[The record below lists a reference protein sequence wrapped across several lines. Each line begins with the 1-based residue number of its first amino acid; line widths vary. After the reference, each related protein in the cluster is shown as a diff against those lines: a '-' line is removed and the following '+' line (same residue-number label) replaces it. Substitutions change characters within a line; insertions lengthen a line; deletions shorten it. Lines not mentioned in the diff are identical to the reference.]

1 MIRAPTTRTTQNDM
15 GEGLHNFGKILTAP
29 DNVPILIM
37 MATVIGYFWV
47 AVKQARKND
56 REGVFEATQA
66 DRVQVWPYLVKV
78 EFLMTL
84 LIMIILTVWS
94 ITINAPLEEAAN
106 PTLTP
111 NPSKA
116 PWYFLGLQEMLVYF
130 DPWIAGV
137 MLPTFILIGLIV
149 IPYID
154 INPKGNGY
162 YTFKER
168 PFAIATFCIGF
179 LFLWVSLIVLGTFM
193 RGPGWYFFWPWEFWD
208 THRVVALTNI
218 DFFEVIGIP
227 SKNVDGSFNLLQ
239 VALGGILTMSYL
251 VALPIWI
258 WKKYGKSMPTLK
270 DLGPIRYGITIALFL
285 MMVGLPIKMLLRL
298 AFNIKYIWVF
308 GIGHDLFFNI

>member
-1 MIRAPTTRTTQNDM
+1 M
-15 GEGLHNFGKILTAP
+15 EGLHNFWTILSQA
-29 DNVPILIM
+29 DNIPIVIM
-37 MATVIGYFWV
+37 MVTVFGYSWL
-47 AVKQARKND
+47 AVKQARRND
-56 REGVFEATQA
+56 RQGIFEATQS
-66 DRVQVWPYLVKV
+66 DKVQVWPYLVKV
-78 EFLMTL
+78 EFLMTIG
-84 LIMIILTVWS
+84 IMIILTVWS

-137 MLPTFILIGLIV
+137 MLPTFILVGLICV
-149 IPYID
+149 PYID

-168 PFAIATFCIGF
+168 PFAIVTFATGF
-179 LFLWVSLIVLGTFM
+179 LILWVALIVLGTFM

-208 THRVVALTNI
+208 THRVVALTNV
-218 DFFEVIGIP
+218 DLFEALGIP

-239 VALGGILTMSYL
+239 VLLGGIVVVGYL
-251 VALPIWI
+251 AIFPMWI
-258 WKKYGKSMPTLK
+258 WRKYKTKLSVLK
-270 DLGPIRYGITIALFL
+270 EMGPIRFGITIALFL

-308 GIGHDLFFNI
+308 GVGHDLFFNI